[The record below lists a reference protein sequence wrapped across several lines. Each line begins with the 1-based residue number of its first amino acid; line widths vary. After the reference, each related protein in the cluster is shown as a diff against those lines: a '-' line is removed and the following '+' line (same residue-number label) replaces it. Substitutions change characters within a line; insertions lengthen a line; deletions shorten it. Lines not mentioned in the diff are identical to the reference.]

1 LSDIKT
7 RGVKKKK
14 KDKSIRQNLPL
25 RVWEDEGENIPSDAE
40 KDQEEEENQSS
51 DYNPFLEE
59 DIEGD

>member
-1 LSDIKT
+1 
-7 RGVKKKK
+7 VKKKK

-25 RVWEDEGENIPSDAE
+25 RVWEDEGENIPGDAE
-40 KDQEEEENQSS
+40 KDQEEEENQGS